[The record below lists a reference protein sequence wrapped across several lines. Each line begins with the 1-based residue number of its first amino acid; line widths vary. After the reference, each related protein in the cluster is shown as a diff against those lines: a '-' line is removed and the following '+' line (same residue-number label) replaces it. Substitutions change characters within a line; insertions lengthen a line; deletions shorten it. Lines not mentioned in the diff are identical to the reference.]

1 MTDDPLRLKIG
12 RRAVMIDLGAK
23 KLLAAERGEQKI
35 AVEVKSFLGPSA
47 MNDLENAL
55 GQFILY
61 AKILAE
67 QEPDRLLYLAI
78 NLPVF
83 KEIFSEE
90 VGQLVMET
98 TELRL
103 IVFDATTK
111 EILKWIPSIDTAKL

>member
-1 MTDDPLRLKIG
+1 
-12 RRAVMIDLGAK
+12 MIDLGAK

>member
-1 MTDDPLRLKIG
+1 MRLKIG
-12 RRAVMIDLGAK
+12 RRAAMIDLGVK
-23 KLLAAERGEQKI
+23 KLLAAEKGEQKI

-67 QEPDRLLYLAI
+67 QEPERILYLAI

-83 KEIFSEE
+83 KDIFSEE
-90 VGQLVMET
+90 VGQLVLDT

-103 IVFDATTK
+103 IIFNATTK
-111 EILKWIPSIDTAKL
+111 EILKWIPSIDMVRS

>member
-1 MTDDPLRLKIG
+1 MRKNYLRLKIG
-12 RRAVMIDLGAK
+12 RRAAMIDLGVK
-23 KLLAAERGEQKI
+23 KLLAAEKGEQKI

-67 QEPDRLLYLAI
+67 QEPERILYLAI

-83 KEIFSEE
+83 KDIFSEE
-90 VGQLVMET
+90 VGQLVLDT

-103 IVFDATTK
+103 IIFNATTK
-111 EILKWIPSIDTAKL
+111 EILKWIPSIDMVRS

>member
-1 MTDDPLRLKIG
+1 MRKNYLRLKIG
-12 RRAVMIDLGAK
+12 RRAAMIDLGVK
-23 KLLAAERGEQKI
+23 KLLAAEKGEQKI

-67 QEPDRLLYLAI
+67 QEPERILYLAI

-83 KEIFSEE
+83 KDIFSEE
-90 VGQLVMET
+90 VGQLVLDT

-103 IVFDATTK
+103 IIFDATTK
-111 EILKWIPSIDTAKL
+111 EILKWIPSIDTVRS